1 MQRKSC
7 KNGLER
13 RLFRESS
20 PLLLAALKT
29 VTIPTMGQFPNLN
42 TARRAKEDQFQNF
55 QNPRRKAKVPVSEFS
70 IQSESLKLKMLIVKL
85 TRTQILQ
92 QERKVEEEKQK
103 LKTARKSVKPKA
115 AIKTKTT
122 VNVTQTNVNVT
133 QNNTKKGAST
143 ETLPKK
149 ILSPNNSKKYTLVKK
164 VTNAKIPRTSIP
176 KIRVTRGKTNNRNTK
191 PSVGVRFRQVK
202 VTKRKSPVRKVARK
216 GKLRPRVVSKAV
228 PKKKVGTGKPTVPA
242 QKPING
248 SKPSATAKFEKEGK
262 TEEEKKQVEKVEKK
276 TTDCCCSEKDGEE
289 VQSCWMCRLS
299 QRLGGKLIGNKIK
312 TK

>member
-1 MQRKSC
+1 
-7 KNGLER
+7 
-13 RLFRESS
+13 
-20 PLLLAALKT
+20 
-29 VTIPTMGQFPNLN
+29 
-42 TARRAKEDQFQNF
+42 
-55 QNPRRKAKVPVSEFS
+55 
-70 IQSESLKLKMLIVKL
+70 MLIVKL

-92 QERKVEEEKQK
+92 QERKLEEEKQK

-115 AIKTKTT
+115 AIKRKTT
-122 VNVTQTNVNVT
+122 VNVTQKKEVS
-133 QNNTKKGAST
+133 TK
-143 ETLPKK
+143 TLPNK
-149 ILSPNNSKKYTLVKK
+149 ILSPKTITKSTFVQKVANTKSPSK
-164 VTNAKIPRTSIP
+164 SIP
-176 KIRVTRGKTNNRNTK
+176 KRRVTPGKSNNRNTK
-191 PSVGVRFRQVK
+191 SSVGVTFRKVK

-242 QKPING
+242 KKPING
-248 SKPSATAKFEKEGK
+248 SKPLATAKFEKEGK
-262 TEEEKKQVEKVEKK
+262 AEEEKKQVEKVEKK

>member
-1 MQRKSC
+1 M
-7 KNGLER
+7 
-13 RLFRESS
+13 
-20 PLLLAALKT
+20 LL
-29 VTIPTMGQFPNLN
+29 
-42 TARRAKEDQFQNF
+42 
-55 QNPRRKAKVPVSEFS
+55 
-70 IQSESLKLKMLIVKL
+70 VKL

-115 AIKTKTT
+115 AIKRKTT
-122 VNVTQTNVNVT
+122 VNVTQD
-133 QNNTKKGAST
+133 NTKKGAST

-149 ILSPNNSKKYTLVKK
+149 ILSPKNSTKSTFVQK
-164 VTNAKIPRTSIP
+164 VANTKSSRKSIP
-176 KIRVTRGKTNNRNTK
+176 KRRVTLGKTKIRNTK

-216 GKLRPRVVSKAV
+216 GKLRPRVVSEAV
-228 PKKKVGTGKPTVPA
+228 PKKKVGTGKPTVLA
-242 QKPING
+242 KKPING
-248 SKPSATAKFEKEGK
+248 SKAAAKIEKEGK
-262 TEEEKKQVEKVEKK
+262 AEEEKKQAEKVEKK